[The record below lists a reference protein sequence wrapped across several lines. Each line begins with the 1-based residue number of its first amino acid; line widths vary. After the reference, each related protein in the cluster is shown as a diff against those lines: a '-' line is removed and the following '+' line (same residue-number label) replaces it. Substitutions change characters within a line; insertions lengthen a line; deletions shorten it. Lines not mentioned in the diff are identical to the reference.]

1 MRDPTPGSDPTAGRP
16 SDCEALPGALDRLLA
31 DFDRAYER
39 RPLAATLL
47 LTDFF
52 LPYLREMYRIFDGDI
67 ALAIVLGE
75 IGHASTQ
82 RFTDPRRHDALDLAD
97 VNSEALMTA
106 LRPCNALSASLASG
120 VPRETARR
128 KVLELAARGWIA
140 EHEGGWVTTPAAGE
154 QFVPQ
159 FNREQARRLLQSA
172 RRLIDV
178 LDRE

>member
-1 MRDPTPGSDPTAGRP
+1 MRDPRRSSDPTAEP
-16 SDCEALPGALDRLLA
+16 SGDFEALAGALDRLLA
-31 DFDRAYER
+31 DFDRAYDR

-67 ALAIVLGE
+67 ALAIVLAE
-75 IGHASTQ
+75 IGDASTR
-82 RFTDPRRHDALDLAD
+82 RFTDPRRHDALDLVDA
-97 VNSEALMTA
+97 NSETLMA
-106 LRPCNALSASLASG
+106 AVRPCNALSASLASG

-154 QFVPQ
+154 RFVPH

-178 LDRE
+178 LDRD